1 MSGDKNAGPP
11 IVGRLEIQLLRSLIA
26 VAEASTISA
35 AAKSLNLTQ
44 PTLSLQLKRLEE
56 RSGQILFEP
65 SRQGRSRRLT
75 GHGVRLVGYAKRII
89 SAYDEAILYLTY
101 PELAGE
107 IRVGIPEWFAEAGL
121 NIILAQFKAMH
132 PDVQLRVV
140 ASPSNQLRRLIADN
154 QLDVAI
160 ATIGDKLAPIGSV
173 WREPLQWVAS
183 HDLKCLE
190 QKILPLGLFVAPCPF
205 RDQITT
211 YLASMGIRWRE
222 EYTSESLRTISTAV
236 AAGLAVSAL
245 PKIAVSSELK
255 IIDNFEGFD
264 PLPAIELG
272 IFRSSRSE
280 DRVDLHDLIR
290 NLTDFIDTKINA
302 YSTH

>member
-1 MSGDKNAGPP
+1 M
-11 IVGRLEIQLLRSLIA
+11 
-26 VAEASTISA
+26 
-35 AAKSLNLTQ
+35 
-44 PTLSLQLKRLEE
+44 
-56 RSGQILFEP
+56 
-65 SRQGRSRRLT
+65 
-75 GHGVRLVGYAKRII
+75 RLVGYAKRII

-173 WREPLQWVAS
+173 WREPLRWVAS

-245 PKIAVSSELK
+245 PKIAISSELK

>member
-75 GHGVRLVGYAKRII
+75 GHGLRLVGYAKRII

-101 PELAGE
+101 PELKGE
-107 IRVGIPEWFAEAGL
+107 IKIGIPEWFAEVGL
-121 NIILAQFKAMH
+121 NSILGQFKEMH
-132 PDVQLRVV
+132 PDVKLRII
-140 ASPSNQLRRLIADN
+140 ALPGNQLRRLISDN

-160 ATIGDKLAPIGSV
+160 AAVGDKSTPIGNI
-173 WREPLQWVAS
+173 WQEPLHWVAS

-190 QKILPLGLFVAPCPF
+190 QEVLPLGLFVGPCPF
-205 RDQITT
+205 RDLITS

-222 EYTSESLRTISTAV
+222 EYTSESLTTIRTAV

-255 IIDNFEGFD
+255 VIDNLEGFD

-272 IFRSSRSE
+272 IFRSERSE
-280 DRVDLHDLIR
+280 DRPDLIDLIR